1 MGLGGGGWNG
11 TWELEVALELPKEE
25 LKQRLNK

>member
-11 TWELEVALELPKEE
+11 TWELEVALRVAQGRIETKA
-25 LKQRLNK
+25 